1 VNSIT
6 SVSGVDLNLLAV
18 LGALLEE
25 RNVTRAGAR
34 LRLSQP
40 TMSGALARLRQHFGD
55 ELLVRF
61 GREYRL
67 TPAATR
73 LLPVV
78 REALEQVERTL
89 STPPR
94 FDPAT
99 SERRFSIA
107 ICGQALMALSDLVR
121 RVHSAAPRVRLDM
134 WPVTTAL
141 MENGRPG
148 WPGYDLLI
156 APVGF
161 WPAGQP
167 EVIMRDRLV
176 YVADPANPALRD
188 GALTVERLAAL
199 PHAVARLP
207 QAELASAALERL
219 GVTPSVTVTTGG
231 WLPLPFLVAGTDLV
245 AVVPERLARRV
256 CRAAQVTVVE
266 PPFGPVELAEAA
278 WWHPLRATDPALGWL
293 RATLREVASACAAPP
308 APEAAEELEVAGLPL
323 PLIAQDRDVV
333 DAAGGRG
340 NHPPGPLHQ
349 QRHLVGDDGHV
360 ALGRGQHRQAGR
372 GADGHDHHHPGV
384 HLHHGLHHDA
394 AIEHAR
400 GP

>member
-1 VNSIT
+1 VWGDSIT

-55 ELLVRF
+55 ELLVRS
-61 GREYRL
+61 GREYLL
-67 TPAATR
+67 TPAAMR

-89 STPPR
+89 SAPPR

-107 ICGQALMALSDLVR
+107 ICGQALMALSELVR
-121 RVHSAAPRVRLDM
+121 RVHAEAPRVRLDM
-134 WPVTTAL
+134 WPITTVL
-141 MENGRPG
+141 MEAGRPG
-148 WPGYDLLI
+148 WPGYDLLL

-161 WPAGQP
+161 WPSGQP

-188 GALTVERLAAL
+188 GALTVEKLAAL

-207 QAELASAALERL
+207 QAELAVAALERL
-219 GVTPSVTVTTGG
+219 GVTPAVAVTTGG
-231 WLPLPFLVAGTDLV
+231 WLPLPFLIAGTDLV
-245 AVVPERLARRV
+245 AAVPERLARRV
-256 CRAAQVTVVE
+256 CHAARVTVVE
-266 PPFGPVELAEAA
+266 PPFEAVELAEAA
-278 WWHPLRATDPALGWL
+278 WWHPLRAPDPALGWL
-293 RATLREVASACAAPP
+293 RATLHDVAAACQAP
-308 APEAAEELEVAGLPL
+308 AVPEAPEELE
-323 PLIAQDRDVV
+323 
-333 DAAGGRG
+333 AAGI
-340 NHPPGPLHQ
+340 P
-349 QRHLVGDDGHV
+349 
-360 ALGRGQHRQAGR
+360 A
-372 GADGHDHHHPGV
+372 
-384 HLHHGLHHDA
+384 
-394 AIEHAR
+394 
-400 GP
+400 